1 MLKFSKIWD
10 ALTDY
15 KAIFFQVNN
24 MVNDQLRSQH
34 GNLQRIFENSGSERQ
49 ADARVQNT
57 SGSDNLFGD
66 MFNSMH
72 QSMQEMMKGFMGA
85 ASSGQDHTQERN
97 EDGKIVHGGGELVVI
112 KSGSTTLHKIYVY
125 RKMPN
130 TVEVVA
136 LT

>member
-1 MLKFSKIWD
+1 MPLLITKPF
-10 ALTDY
+10 
-15 KAIFFQVNN
+15 FFQVNN

-112 KSGSTTLHKIYVY
+112 KSGSTTLHKINIEKNAKHS
-125 RKMPN
+125 RGCGLLN
-130 TVEVVA
+130 DCGR
-136 LT
+136 LI